1 MEGCQA
7 RDLPDWEA
15 WEAGGL
21 SDMKGC
27 QARGNQAG
35 KHRKPEA
42 CQIWK
47 VSSKRQSG
55 WEAWEAGGLTDM
67 ERYQAKGL
75 SGEET

>member
-1 MEGCQA
+1 
-7 RDLPDWEA
+7 
-15 WEAGGL
+15 
-21 SDMKGC
+21 MKGC
-27 QARGNQAG
+27 QARGKQAG

-47 VSSKRQSG
+47 VSSKRQAG

>member
-15 WEAGGL
+15 WEAGG
-21 SDMKGC
+21 
-27 QARGNQAG
+27 
-35 KHRKPEA
+35 
-42 CQIWK
+42 IWK

-55 WEAWEAGGLTDM
+55 WEAWEAGDLTDM